1 LIINNNKA
9 TGFAFADYILGYS
22 TQDEKA
28 LTLAVAQFRATS
40 QAYYVDDTYK
50 ILPNLTLNYGLRYE
64 FVPPWLDKGQSEV
77 DAYVPFID
85 TTPNVADMSRH
96 PVLVRVGSGDFYQNK
111 IMRFN
116 PAIQTARDRRL
127 GDRLITTDYTNFAP
141 RLGIS
146 WSPGP
151 KWTVRTG
158 AGIFY
163 AQDTGNPRFD
173 MERNFGG
180 RLRDNTSAAAPL
192 TFERP
197 FVATGVLVSRPYVL
211 GNIHERRTPMIEQYM
226 LNIQRELDSQT
237 VLEVG
242 YLGSQGHHL
251 EHFRAINEAL
261 PGDGPNAS
269 RQPYPE
275 FGRIQEVDGEANSHY
290 NALTVKVTR
299 RFAQGLTYLAG
310 YTWSKSIDTGSGIR
324 TLGADT
330 LFPQNSY
337 CGSCEK
343 ALSVFDT
350 RNRIVTSLLYELPF
364 GKGKRFL
371 NVGGIA
377 NQVIGGWNVS
387 SIITIQPNGFPLTVM
402 DGDVSN
408 VGAGFDRPNATG
420 TPTPLSRGS
429 RNVFQWFNTGAYVQ
443 QPDFTFGNVGRN
455 TVIGPGI
462 VEWDFSTLKDFHFRE
477 SAFLQFRFEAFNFL
491 NHPNWGDPDTYL
503 LDGTFGQISYT
514 RTAMRQLQMSLKLV
528 F

>member
-1 LIINNNKA
+1 
-9 TGFAFADYILGYS
+9 
-22 TQDEKA
+22 
-28 LTLAVAQFRATS
+28 
-40 QAYYVDDTYK
+40 
-50 ILPNLTLNYGLRYE
+50 
-64 FVPPWLDKGQSEV
+64 
-77 DAYVPFID
+77 
-85 TTPNVADMSRH
+85 
-96 PVLVRVGSGDFYQNK
+96 
-111 IMRFN
+111 
-116 PAIQTARDRRL
+116 
-127 GDRLITTDYTNFAP
+127 
-141 RLGIS
+141 
-146 WSPGP
+146 
-151 KWTVRTG
+151 
-158 AGIFY
+158 
-163 AQDTGNPRFD
+163 
-173 MERNFGG
+173 
-180 RLRDNTSAAAPL
+180 
-192 TFERP
+192 
-197 FVATGVLVSRPYVL
+197 
-211 GNIHERRTPMIEQYM
+211 M
-226 LNIQRELDSQT
+226 LNIQRELDSHT

-261 PGDGPNAS
+261 PGDSPNAS

-350 RNRIVTSLLYELPF
+350 RNRFVTSLLYELPF

-371 NVGGIA
+371 NAGGIA
-377 NQVIGGWNVS
+377 NQVVGGWNIS

-443 QPDFTFGNVGRN
+443 QPDYTFGNVGRN

-462 VEWDFSTLKDFHFRE
+462 VEWDFSTLKDFHITE
-477 SAFLQFRFEAFNFL
+477 SKFLQFRFEAFNFL

-514 RTAMRQLQMSLKLV
+514 RTAMRQLQVSLKLV

>member
-1 LIINNNKA
+1 
-9 TGFAFADYILGYS
+9 
-22 TQDEKA
+22 
-28 LTLAVAQFRATS
+28 
-40 QAYYVDDTYK
+40 
-50 ILPNLTLNYGLRYE
+50 
-64 FVPPWLDKGQSEV
+64 
-77 DAYVPFID
+77 
-85 TTPNVADMSRH
+85 
-96 PVLVRVGSGDFYQNK
+96 
-111 IMRFN
+111 
-116 PAIQTARDRRL
+116 
-127 GDRLITTDYTNFAP
+127 
-141 RLGIS
+141 
-146 WSPGP
+146 
-151 KWTVRTG
+151 
-158 AGIFY
+158 
-163 AQDTGNPRFD
+163 
-173 MERNFGG
+173 
-180 RLRDNTSAAAPL
+180 
-192 TFERP
+192 
-197 FVATGVLVSRPYVL
+197 
-211 GNIHERRTPMIEQYM
+211 
-226 LNIQRELDSQT
+226 
-237 VLEVG
+237 
-242 YLGSQGHHL
+242 
-251 EHFRAINEAL
+251 
-261 PGDGPNAS
+261 
-269 RQPYPE
+269 
-275 FGRIQEVDGEANSHY
+275 VDGEANSHY

-462 VEWDFSTLKDFHFRE
+462 VEWDFSALKDFHFTE
-477 SAFLQFRFEAFNFL
+477 SKFLQFRFEAFNFL